1 MLILIL
7 ILIDVQYLQNVVFS
21 FAKGSNC
28 QNHFSSDFHP
38 LKNYPIK
45 ISHSPTFGRFPS
57 TSYCYLENPMVGTG
71 ERKFGILVLLESL
84 IWHTLVLFQHQ
95 TQQYKQNLTTLFIV
109 YMDIF
114 Q

>member
-1 MLILIL
+1 MLIL

-28 QNHFSSDFHP
+28 QNHSSSDFHP
-38 LKNYPIK
+38 LKNPTIK
-45 ISHSPTFGRFPS
+45 ISHSPPFGRFPP
-57 TSYCYLENPMVGTG
+57 TSQCYLENPMVLRG
-71 ERKFGILVLLESL
+71 ERKFRILVLLESL
-84 IWHTLVLFQHQ
+84 IWHTLALFQQQ